1 MMTESGLGSHPSA
14 QDGLF
19 ASATFPDLGEDLPG
33 VFFAYLKRKG
43 GRGEGR
49 QIFLFFLD
57 PVAKQRDKALWG
69 KAEPHCV

>member
-1 MMTESGLGSHPSA
+1 MMTESGLASYPSA
-14 QDGLF
+14 QEGLF
-19 ASATFPDLGEDLPG
+19 ASATFAVLGEALPG